1 MTRQPSRIR
10 YHKARAIRTGGT
22 PVPPREKFLAAG
34 FDLCG
39 NEADFVHTR
48 RVGNIN
54 HVRDVGERNIVIPF
68 YKHDFFR
75 ARFENVGQPAL
86 QTVPS
91 RVVLVD
97 LEARSLSRALVNDLD
112 NDGAIVALVL
122 RGIRWRRLRHQRVQ
136 PFRREWRNDHKN
148 DQQHQQHVD
157 HRGYV
162 DLTSLA
168 PAGADCH
175 THKKSPSEPI
185 RFRWRRAPEAD
196 CWSASSDRLTAPDR
210 PPLQHE
216 HCPPRQLRICTSPA
230 RPPGGKRSYPYG
242 WRFGL

>member
-1 MTRQPSRIR
+1 MRPTLSTPDAWAISITFAMSAKGILSSPFTNMTFSARVLKMSVNLPCKPSQVASSWLILRPGVCPGPLSM
-10 YHKARAIRTGGT
+10 TWT
-22 PVPPREKFLAAG
+22 TMV
-34 FDLCG
+34 
-39 NEADFVHTR
+39 
-48 RVGNIN
+48 
-54 HVRDVGERNIVIPF
+54 
-68 YKHDFFR
+68 
-75 ARFENVGQPAL
+75 
-86 QTVPS
+86 
-91 RVVLVD
+91 
-97 LEARSLSRALVNDLD
+97 RSLLWFL
-112 NDGAIVALVL
+112 GAF
-122 RGIRWRRLRHQRVQ
+122 GRRLRHQRVQ
-136 PFRREWRNDHKN
+136 PFRRQWRNDHKN